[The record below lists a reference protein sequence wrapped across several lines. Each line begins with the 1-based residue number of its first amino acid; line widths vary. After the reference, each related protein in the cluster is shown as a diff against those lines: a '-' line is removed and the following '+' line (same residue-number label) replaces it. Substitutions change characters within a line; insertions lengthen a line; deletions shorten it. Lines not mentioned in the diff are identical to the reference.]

1 MEHLQEAGK
10 VAGINLAAFVIS
22 WSNLDNFFRTAGL
35 IAAFIYTCLK
45 IVQLLKNWKKE

>member
-10 VAGINLAAFVIS
+10 VATVNLAAYVLS
-22 WSNLDNFFRTAGL
+22 WTNLEEFFRTAGL